1 MTVVQSIILGIVQGI
16 TEFLP
21 ISSSAHLV
29 LVPRLLGWDNLLH
42 QNASQIDFD
51 IMLHLGS
58 LLALIIYFRKDL
70 LLLVSK
76 RSKQNDKLLKLLA
89 FGSMPIILVALLMG
103 SFFESIFSSALHT
116 AALLVL
122 TGVIILFAEAFARL
136 KRDEMS
142 LSVGEGIMIGMVQAV
157 AIAPGISRSG
167 VTISAGLMLGLNRE
181 AAARFSF
188 LLAIPAVFGAFV
200 FSLKDASLQ
209 PINSL
214 FIIGLVSSFIFS
226 YAAIKFLLG
235 YLQKGSLKVFA
246 GYCIVVGL
254 IIVWVV

>member
-1 MTVVQSIILGIVQGI
+1 MTVVQSIILGIVQGL

-29 LVPRLLGWDNLLH
+29 LVPRVLGWDNLLH
-42 QNASQIDFD
+42 QNPSQISFD
-51 IMLHLGS
+51 VMLHLGS
-58 LLALIIYFRKDL
+58 LIALLLYFRKDIISL
-70 LLLVSK
+70 TTK
-76 RSKQNDKLLKLLA
+76 RNEKNNKLLTLLA
-89 FGSMPIILVALLMG
+89 IGSIPIALGGIFFGG
-103 SFFESIFSSALHT
+103 FFEKIFSSAVYT

-122 TGVIILFAEAFARL
+122 TGVTILFAEAVARL
-136 KRDEMS
+136 KRDEQTLNKRDS
-142 LSVGEGIMIGMVQAV
+142 ILIGLAQAV

-188 LLAIPAVFGAFV
+188 LLAIPAVFGAFI
-200 FSLKDASLQ
+200 FSLKDVSLQ
-209 PINSL
+209 LVNVI
-214 FIIGLVSSFIFS
+214 FITGLLSSFVFS

-246 GYCIVVGL
+246 AYCIVVGL
-254 IIVWVV
+254 IIIWVV

>member
-1 MTVVQSIILGIVQGI
+1 MTVVQSIILGIVQGL

-29 LVPRLLGWDNLLH
+29 LVPRVLGWDNLLH
-42 QNASQIDFD
+42 QNPSQISFD
-51 IMLHLGS
+51 VMLHLGS
-58 LLALIIYFRKDL
+58 LIALLLYFRKDIISL
-70 LLLVSK
+70 TTK
-76 RSKQNDKLLKLLA
+76 RNEKNNKLLTLLA
-89 FGSMPIILVALLMG
+89 IGSIPIALGGIFFGG
-103 SFFESIFSSALHT
+103 FFEKIFSSAVYT

-122 TGVIILFAEAFARL
+122 TGVTILFAEAVAQL
-136 KRDEMS
+136 KRDEQTLNKRDS
-142 LSVGEGIMIGMVQAV
+142 ILIGLAQAV

-188 LLAIPAVFGAFV
+188 LLAIPAVFGAFI
-200 FSLKDASLQ
+200 FSLKDVSLQ
-209 PINSL
+209 LVNVI
-214 FIIGLVSSFIFS
+214 FITGLLSSFVFS

-246 GYCIVVGL
+246 AYCIVVGL
-254 IIVWVV
+254 IIIWVV